1 MGRRLH
7 RLTSFLGSDAT
18 TPPPSVSGAECATNP
33 SSSSNSP
40 SLPPK
45 LLLPSSSCRQSKSWN
60 AARPLANRFICPSP
74 AGAGAGGARAQ
85 LPLTQPS
92 FDDARDLLRRK
103 KDIRFTNEPLGPP
116 RGLVPSAGRGGSGQ
130 AAPFLPQGLTFFW
143 RLELLRLIW
152 PMQETLGD
160 EGSGVRYP
168 ERCFALLP
176 RASGG
181 TMETMGP
188 EKALRWLKEDLARV
202 GKLEEKDATVE
213 RKKEASPAAVKL
225 LDLACFRC
233 FFSIIGRM
241 AGGCRFLAS

>member
-33 SSSSNSP
+33 SSSSSQ
-40 SLPPK
+40 SLHP
-45 LLLPSSSCRQSKSWN
+45 LLLMSTSCCRQSKSWN

-74 AGAGAGGARAQ
+74 AGAGAATAQ
-85 LPLTQPS
+85 LPLTQLSS
-92 FDDARDLLRRK
+92 FDDDRDLLRRK

-160 EGSGVRYP
+160 DGSGVRYP
-168 ERCFALLP
+168 ERCLALLP

-188 EKALRWLKEDLARV
+188 EKALRWLKEDLPPRE

-213 RKKEASPAAVKL
+213 RRKEASPAAVKL

>member
-1 MGRRLH
+1 MCWGGWVGRRH
-7 RLTSFLGSDAT
+7 ASARR
-18 TPPPSVSGAECATNP
+18 P
-33 SSSSNSP
+33 
-40 SLPPK
+40 
-45 LLLPSSSCRQSKSWN
+45 
-60 AARPLANRFICPSP
+60 AA
-74 AGAGAGGARAQ
+74 
-85 LPLTQPS
+85 
-92 FDDARDLLRRK
+92 ARDLLRRK

-160 EGSGVRYP
+160 DGSGVRYP
-168 ERCFALLP
+168 ERCLALLP

-188 EKALRWLKEDLARV
+188 EKALRWLKEDLPPRE

-213 RKKEASPAAVKL
+213 RRKEASPAAVKL

-233 FFSIIGRM
+233 FFSIGRSN
-241 AGGCRFLAS
+241 GPG

>member
-33 SSSSNSP
+33 SSSSSQ
-40 SLPPK
+40 SLHP
-45 LLLPSSSCRQSKSWN
+45 LLLMSTSCCRQSKSWN

-74 AGAGAGGARAQ
+74 AGAGAATAQ
-85 LPLTQPS
+85 LPLTHLSS
-92 FDDARDLLRRK
+92 FDDDRDLLRRK
-103 KDIRFTNEPLGPP
+103 KDIRFTSEPLGPP
-116 RGLVPSAGRGGSGQ
+116 PRGFVPSAGRGGSGQ
-130 AAPFLPQGLTFFW
+130 APPFLPQGLTFFW

-225 LDLACFRC
+225 LDLACFLC
-233 FFSIIGRM
+233 FFSIGRSN
-241 AGGCRFLAS
+241 GPG

>member
-33 SSSSNSP
+33 SSSSSQ
-40 SLPPK
+40 SLHP
-45 LLLPSSSCRQSKSWN
+45 LLLMSTSCCRQSKSWN

-74 AGAGAGGARAQ
+74 AGAGAATAQ
-85 LPLTQPS
+85 LRLTHLSS
-92 FDDARDLLRRK
+92 FDDDRDLLRRK

-160 EGSGVRYP
+160 DGSGVRYP
-168 ERCFALLP
+168 ERCLALLP

-188 EKALRWLKEDLARV
+188 EKALRWLKEDLPPRE

-213 RKKEASPAAVKL
+213 RRKEASPAAVKL

>member
-33 SSSSNSP
+33 SSSSSQ
-40 SLPPK
+40 SLHP
-45 LLLPSSSCRQSKSWN
+45 LLLMSTSCCRQSKSWN

-74 AGAGAGGARAQ
+74 AGAGAATAQ
-85 LPLTQPS
+85 LRLTHLSS
-92 FDDARDLLRRK
+92 FDDDRDLLRRK
-103 KDIRFTNEPLGPP
+103 KDIRFTSEPLGPP
-116 RGLVPSAGRGGSGQ
+116 RDFVPSAGRGGSGQ
-130 AAPFLPQGLTFFW
+130 APPFLPQGLTFFW

-160 EGSGVRYP
+160 DGSGVRYP
-168 ERCFALLP
+168 ERCLALLP

-188 EKALRWLKEDLARV
+188 EKALRWLKEDLPPRE

-213 RKKEASPAAVKL
+213 RRKEASPAAVKL

-233 FFSIIGRM
+233 FFSIGRSN
-241 AGGCRFLAS
+241 GPG

>member
-33 SSSSNSP
+33 SSSSSQ
-40 SLPPK
+40 SLQP
-45 LLLPSSSCRQSKSWN
+45 LLLMSTSCSRQSKSWN

-74 AGAGAGGARAQ
+74 AGAGAATAQ
-85 LPLTQPS
+85 LPLTQLSS
-92 FDDARDLLRRK
+92 FDDDRDLLRRK

-188 EKALRWLKEDLARV
+188 EKALRWLKEDLPPRE

-213 RKKEASPAAVKL
+213 RRKEASPAAVKL